1 MMILGVE
8 ASDDVVTNPVQLQVL
23 SKPPMMGVAGTKVWK
38 IKANE
43 DAAPGTAT
51 LFHVIKA
58 RPWEEPG
65 NHVDEIKFS
74 LIVV

>member
-23 SKPPMMGVAGTKVWK
+23 RKPPMMGVAGTKVWT
-38 IKANE
+38 IKVND
-43 DAAPGTAT
+43 DAARGTVT
-51 LFHVIKA
+51 FFHVILA
-58 RPWEEPG
+58 RG
-65 NHVDEIKFS
+65 KTGDHVDEIKFS